1 MTKAINNLELLPK
14 NIIETSSNSFQN
26 LTCLVN
32 LDLSEF
38 QELTTIGYD
47 NFNNLYSMQELCLP
61 PNINEI
67 KSGSFQ
73 NCTSLVRLDLSDYD
87 QLELISFDCFKRL
100 WSLTELNLGSNI
112 KEIRS
117 GSFCNCTSLVRLD
130 LCENL
135 EEISFDIF
143 KNSWSLREIIFPQN
157 SKIQLIKSGAFQN
170 CTNLMRLDLTN
181 CVELREISFDTFVN
195 AWSIQEIIFGSN
207 VKKINSGSF
216 RNCTS
221 LTRLRIPASLEEISW
236 NAFEGC
242 VQLEEVIFEGHT
254 KVDEEAFQNCPRL
267 ANRVFPKR
275 RLPGCQ
281 YGKYSELKESLQ
293 FGQGQIGAICGIS
306 LEDFEDN
313 SDIVVLPCGHA
324 YFEEALHDWFLRHEI
339 CPTCRVAFQ

>member
-1 MTKAINNLELLPK
+1 MAKSINNLELLPK
-14 NIIETSSNSFQN
+14 KIIETPSNSFQN

-47 NFNNLYSMQELCLP
+47 NFKNLYSMQELCLP

-67 KSGSFQ
+67 KSGSFN
-73 NCTSLVRLDLSDYD
+73 NCTSLMRLDLSDYD
-87 QLELISFDCFKRL
+87 QLELISFDCFRGL

-117 GSFCNCTSLVRLD
+117 GSFCDCSSLVRLN

-143 KNSWSLREIIFPQN
+143 KNAWSLQEIIFPQN

-170 CTNLMRLDLTN
+170 CTSLMRLDLTS

-195 AWSIQEIIFGSN
+195 AWSIQEIIFGPN
-207 VKKINSGSF
+207 IKKINSGSF

-221 LTRLRIPASLEEISW
+221 LTRLRIPASVEEIYW

-242 VQLEEVIFEGHT
+242 IQLEEVIFEGDT

-267 ANRVFPKR
+267 ANRVFPKKK
-275 RLPGCQ
+275 LPGCQ
-281 YGKYSELKESLQ
+281 YGKYAELKESLR
-293 FGQGQIGAICGIS
+293 FGQGQIGATCGIS
-306 LEDFEDN
+306 FEVFEDN

-324 YFEEALHDWFLRHEI
+324 FFEEALHEWILRRKI
-339 CPTCRVAFQ
+339 CPTCRVVL